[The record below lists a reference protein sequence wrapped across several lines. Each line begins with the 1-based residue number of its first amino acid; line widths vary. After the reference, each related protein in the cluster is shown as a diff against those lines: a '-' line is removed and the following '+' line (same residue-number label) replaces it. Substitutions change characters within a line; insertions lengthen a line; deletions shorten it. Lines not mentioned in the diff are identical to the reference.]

1 MAYLAF
7 PGTVSC
13 QVFKDDI
20 EALLKVLLTHAAR
33 TPTITKT

>member
-13 QVFKDDI
+13 QVLKDDI
-20 EALLKVLLTHAAR
+20 EAFLEVLLTHAAG
-33 TPTITKT
+33 TPAITKT